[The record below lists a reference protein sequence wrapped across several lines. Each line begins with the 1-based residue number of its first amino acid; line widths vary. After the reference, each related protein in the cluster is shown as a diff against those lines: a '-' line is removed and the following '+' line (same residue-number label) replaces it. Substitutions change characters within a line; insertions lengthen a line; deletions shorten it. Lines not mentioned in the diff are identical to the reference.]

1 MTLTEKIKSKA
12 LELGYIDV
20 GVCSADE
27 FTEYIDELGSRTDT
41 YDFYISNA
49 RSPLTG
55 AAPKK
60 TNPEAKSIISL
71 AYGFSHIAFPEKLIG
86 KVGRAYQARCY
97 NPREK
102 TMNGARI
109 GLFKEFLKDNGIN
122 VCKGTTVP
130 DRLAAARAGI
140 ATYGKNNFAYV
151 KGTGSFVILTSVVV
165 DRELD
170 YDEPTIKRQCPQDCH
185 ICIDSCPTGAI
196 EAPGV
201 LNPRKCLAFNNWFT
215 QENWLPP
222 NNDGSPITHIP
233 HDIRDK
239 MGLRIHGCD
248 VCQEVCPRNKAV
260 LSKACVKDNFL
271 ELTAEKFDLAKV
283 LNMDDEYYEEVVW
296 PIMYNYIRGI
306 RYFRR
311 NAAIAIGNSRDE
323 KYVPDLITA
332 AQDSDP
338 LIREYAVWALGK
350 IGGIE
355 AINYLNE
362 LNKTENDSAV
372 RAEIKLALEKNR

>member
-1 MTLTEKIKSKA
+1 
-12 LELGYIDV
+12 
-20 GVCSADE
+20 
-27 FTEYIDELGSRTDT
+27 
-41 YDFYISNA
+41 
-49 RSPLTG
+49 
-55 AAPKK
+55 
-60 TNPEAKSIISL
+60 
-71 AYGFSHIAFPEKLIG
+71 
-86 KVGRAYQARCY
+86 
-97 NPREK
+97 
-102 TMNGARI
+102 
-109 GLFKEFLKDNGIN
+109 
-122 VCKGTTVP
+122 
-130 DRLAAARAGI
+130 
-140 ATYGKNNFAYV
+140 
-151 KGTGSFVILTSVVV
+151 
-165 DRELD
+165 
-170 YDEPTIKRQCPQDCH
+170 
-185 ICIDSCPTGAI
+185 
-196 EAPGV
+196 
-201 LNPRKCLAFNNWFT
+201 
-215 QENWLPP
+215 
-222 NNDGSPITHIP
+222 
-233 HDIRDK
+233 